1 MNSNPNHPRRIIKA
15 STTILNLVSSRH
27 ISSPHHPPVQRDSRT
42 EICETKECLRS
53 AATIRMN
60 LDLTAD
66 PCQNFYQYACGNWA
80 DEHPRPETA
89 TMNDWFSERQ
99 VRVSQNLRG
108 FLKRNNSEDSL
119 EPVPVKQTRAL
130 YSACMDTDAMDSVGY
145 APVETFMQKI
155 GFPAVPRFFGA
166 KGSTQFN
173 TASKRQA
180 TTTTKSVSAAKLL
193 GRIKRYY
200 GKDILIGWDVYP
212 DPRNRTAFRM
222 AVGTPEA
229 SGGLPL

>member
-1 MNSNPNHPRRIIKA
+1 
-15 STTILNLVSSRH
+15 
-27 ISSPHHPPVQRDSRT
+27 
-42 EICETKECLRS
+42 
-53 AATIRMN
+53 MN

-80 DEHPRPETA
+80 DDHPRPETA
-89 TMNDWFSERQ
+89 QMNDWFSERQ
-99 VRVSQNLRG
+99 VRVSQSLRA
-108 FLKRNNSEDSL
+108 FLKRNNSEDDN
-119 EPVPVKQTRAL
+119 EPKPVKQTRTL
-130 YSACMDTDAMDSVGY
+130 YSACMDTGAMDSMGY
-145 APVETFMQKI
+145 APVEMFMQKI

-166 KGSTQFN
+166 NKQPRQEQSKEATKGEREFN
-173 TASKRQA
+173 
-180 TTTTKSVSAAKLL
+180 AKLL

>member
-1 MNSNPNHPRRIIKA
+1 M
-15 STTILNLVSSRH
+15 
-27 ISSPHHPPVQRDSRT
+27 QRDSRV
-42 EICETKECLRS
+42 EICDTKECLRS
-53 AATIRMN
+53 ASTIRNN

-80 DEHPRPETA
+80 EEHPRPETA
-89 TMNDWFSERQ
+89 NMNDWFSERQ
-99 VRVSQNLRG
+99 VRVSQNLRA
-108 FLKRNNSEDSL
+108 FLKRNNSEDAT
-119 EPVPVKQTRAL
+119 EPLPVKQTRLL
-130 YSACMDTDAMDSVGY
+130 YSACMDTDAMDMVGY

-155 GFPAVPRFFGA
+155 GFPAVPLFFVA
-166 KGSTQFN
+166 NKVQL
-173 TASKRQA
+173 RQRRQ
-180 TTTTKSVSAAKLL
+180 VDAARLL

>member
-1 MNSNPNHPRRIIKA
+1 MTSPSANHADKRI
-15 STTILNLVSSRH
+15 
-27 ISSPHHPPVQRDSRT
+27 
-42 EICETKECLRS
+42 EICGTKECLRS
-53 AATIRMN
+53 AATIRNN
-60 LDLTAD
+60 LDLSAD
-66 PCQNFYQYACGNWA
+66 PCQNFYQYACGNWPE
-80 DEHPRPETA
+80 DHPRPETA

-99 VRVSQNLRG
+99 VRVSQNLRA
-108 FLKRNNSEDSL
+108 FLKRNNSADET
-119 EPVPVKQTRAL
+119 EPRPVKQTRDL
-130 YSACMDTDAMDSVGY
+130 FRACLDTDAMDSVGY

-155 GFPAVPRFFGA
+155 GFPAVPRFFTKQQQQA
-166 KGSTQFN
+166 SSRWESSTKGDSGG
-173 TASKRQA
+173 
-180 TTTTKSVSAAKLL
+180 SAAKLL